1 MRVHKKIKKAVAGA
15 MALYMCVAVILG
27 NAPYVYAVA
36 DTTSTTEAVS
46 TEATSTSEATET
58 TEPTTETE
66 GEPVVQSDN
75 MDMQGASTGTLIG
88 NNVYLRSGPGRNY
101 SYLTASGAAIKLN
114 AGNAVT
120 VNGTSTGTDTQ
131 YPTWYKVTFTYNGG
145 TYSGY
150 VATNFVSVAATG
162 TTNNAVA
169 ADANFEAKLSAQGFP
184 ESYKTYLR
192 NIHAKYPNWE
202 FTAVKTGLDWN
213 TVVENERCKS
223 GQVKNLIYG
232 ANSAPHYNWRS
243 TSVGY
248 NCATDKWSPYDG
260 TVWFAASDDLVKYYL
275 DPRTYL
281 SENYIFCFENLSYV
295 SGMQTQPGV
304 EAILAGSFMGNTY
317 PKGSSSTYSSVMMS
331 AATNSKVSP
340 YFIASRIK
348 QEIGNTASGSVTGT
362 NGSYSGIYNF
372 YNIGANDTA
381 GGGAIEKGL
390 AWASSGSTYLR
401 PWNTP
406 YKSIAGGAMYIGEK
420 YIYKG
425 QNTLY
430 TQKFNVTYTGMLY
443 LHQYM
448 SNIQSPATEANKLYT
463 AYKTS
468 GVISNA
474 MTFAIPVYN
483 NMPATACAKPAD
495 SGNPNN
501 WLKTLSVSNNSL
513 TPTFAINEVKDYS
526 LIVPYG
532 TASVSINATAV
543 NSAARVSGAGNISL
557 AVGTNNIPITVT
569 AQSGATRTYNLTI
582 VRKNADG
589 SISSNTNSST
599 SFSTT
604 YSVAGSQITGVAPS
618 TNAANFVSKLGATG
632 STVTVYKADGATVQ
646 SGAVGTGNVVRVTK
660 GGATTSYT
668 VVLYGDVSG
677 DGAINALDLLK
688 VQKHITGAS
697 KLNGAYATAGN
708 IKKSG
713 NINALDLLKLQKHII
728 GSSKI
733 TQ

>member
-1 MRVHKKIKKAVAGA
+1 
-15 MALYMCVAVILG
+15 
-27 NAPYVYAVA
+27 
-36 DTTSTTEAVS
+36 
-46 TEATSTSEATET
+46 
-58 TEPTTETE
+58 
-66 GEPVVQSDN
+66 
-75 MDMQGASTGTLIG
+75 
-88 NNVYLRSGPGRNY
+88 
-101 SYLTASGAAIKLN
+101 
-114 AGNAVT
+114 
-120 VNGTSTGTDTQ
+120 
-131 YPTWYKVTFTYNGG
+131 
-145 TYSGY
+145 
-150 VATNFVSVAATG
+150 
-162 TTNNAVA
+162 
-169 ADANFEAKLSAQGFP
+169 
-184 ESYKTYLR
+184 
-192 NIHAKYPNWE
+192 
-202 FTAVKTGLDWN
+202 
-213 TVVENERCKS
+213 
-223 GQVKNLIYG
+223 
-232 ANSAPHYNWRS
+232 
-243 TSVGY
+243 
-248 NCATDKWSPYDG
+248 
-260 TVWFAASDDLVKYYL
+260 
-275 DPRTYL
+275 
-281 SENYIFCFENLSYV
+281 
-295 SGMQTQPGV
+295 
-304 EAILAGSFMGNTY
+304 
-317 PKGSSSTYSSVMMS
+317 
-331 AATNSKVSP
+331 
-340 YFIASRIK
+340 
-348 QEIGNTASGSVTGT
+348 
-362 NGSYSGIYNF
+362 
-372 YNIGANDTA
+372 
-381 GGGAIEKGL
+381 
-390 AWASSGSTYLR
+390 
-401 PWNTP
+401 
-406 YKSIAGGAMYIGEK
+406 
-420 YIYKG
+420 
-425 QNTLY
+425 
-430 TQKFNVTYTGMLY
+430 
-443 LHQYM
+443 
-448 SNIQSPATEANKLYT
+448 
-463 AYKTS
+463 
-468 GVISNA
+468 
-474 MTFAIPVYN
+474 
-483 NMPATACAKPAD
+483 MPATACAKPAD